1 MKLVKVNQKF
11 YDLCKQYGVA
21 DELMENEAGR
31 PGVLLVQLTYKGIN
45 RNFVVPLRSNISGK
59 TPKEQYLSLPPNKKV
74 SIVIPVYK
82 AADTITRCVE
92 SLEKNT
98 YKNLQIILVEDCS
111 GDQTINICKKLANTY
126 DNVLCIE
133 NDQNH
138 GVSYT
143 RNQGLDYADGTYLM
157 FVDSDDYVEA
167 DYVETMISV
176 ISCTGNENIMP
187 VCGYVNHDEKK
198 NGRTDIFLPS
208 NEQKDFKKS
217 IQIMPE
223 LYEQRMLQI
232 IWNKIFRLD
241 VIKQNHIRFKE
252 EMFIGEDFR
261 FLLEYMKATKIS
273 GFFFVNKALCHYM
286 RDNENSLMSRLL
298 ETKIQDSLD
307 NFKIMYELMGKS
319 ADEIQKLIAEEKQKQ
334 LEYYA
339 YTIMH
344 DENMTTKE
352 KKERIFQLPSDC
364 AEQLYKQQ
372 KALQRKEGIYRLK
385 SKILKK

>member
-1 MKLVKVNQKF
+1 
-11 YDLCKQYGVA
+11 
-21 DELMENEAGR
+21 ME
-31 PGVLLVQLTYKGIN
+31 T
-45 RNFVVPLRSNISGK
+45 
-59 TPKEQYLSLPPNKKV
+59 NKKV

-111 GDQTINICKKLANTY
+111 GDQTINVCKKLADTY

-133 NDQNH
+133 NDRNH

-143 RNQGLDYADGTYLM
+143 RNHGLDHADGTYLM

-167 DYVETMISV
+167 DYVETMLSA
-176 ISCTGNENIMP
+176 ISCTEDQSVMP

-208 NEQKDFKKS
+208 NEPEELKKT
-217 IQIMPE
+217 IEIMPE
-223 LYEQRMLQI
+223 LYENRMLQI

-241 VIKQNHIRFKE
+241 VIKQKHIRFKE

-261 FLLEYMKATKIS
+261 FLLEYMKTAKIS
-273 GFFFVNKALCHYM
+273 GFLFVNKALCHYM

-298 ETKIQDSLD
+298 ETRIQDSLD
-307 NFKIMYELMGKS
+307 NFEIMYELIGKS
-319 ADEIQKLIAEEKQKQ
+319 SDEIEKLISVEKEKQLQ
-334 LEYYA
+334 YYA

-344 DENMTTKE
+344 DTNMTTKE
-352 KKERIFQLPSDC
+352 KKERIFQLPSEN

-372 KALQRKEGIYRLK
+372 KMLQRKEGIYRLK
-385 SKILKK
+385 SKILKR